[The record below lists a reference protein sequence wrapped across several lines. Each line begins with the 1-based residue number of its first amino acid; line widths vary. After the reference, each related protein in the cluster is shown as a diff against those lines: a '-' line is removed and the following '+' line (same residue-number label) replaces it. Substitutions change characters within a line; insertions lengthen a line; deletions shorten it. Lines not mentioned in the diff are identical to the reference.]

1 MSSNYF
7 KSGSCVIAQPAGQPE
22 VCRMSLH
29 MSPMVGGQSLFVI
42 GKNFVKG
49 FRVKFQE
56 LKKGTDEIL
65 WEQEADVDH
74 EFIQAVS

>member
-1 MSSNYF
+1 
-7 KSGSCVIAQPAGQPE
+7 
-22 VCRMSLH
+22 MSLH

-74 EFIQAVS
+74 EFIQAVRRQTDSI